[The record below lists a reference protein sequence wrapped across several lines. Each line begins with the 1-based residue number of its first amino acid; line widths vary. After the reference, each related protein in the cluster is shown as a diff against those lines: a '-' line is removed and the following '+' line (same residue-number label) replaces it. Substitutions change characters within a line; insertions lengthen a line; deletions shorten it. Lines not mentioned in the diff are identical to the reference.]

1 MSLPYFDFTT
11 TTDYRGYLVRN
22 LNICLI
28 IISTIF
34 VFSRLYVR
42 AFMTKGLGMDD
53 VATTVAYMLL
63 VIFSGFEIQSQ

>member
-1 MSLPYFDFTT
+1 MSLPDFDFSS

-28 IISTIF
+28 IISTII

-42 AFMTKGLGMDD
+42 IFMTKGLGLDD
-53 VATTVAYMLL
+53 VATAVAYLLL
-63 VIFSGFEIQSQ
+63 VVFSGFEIQSK